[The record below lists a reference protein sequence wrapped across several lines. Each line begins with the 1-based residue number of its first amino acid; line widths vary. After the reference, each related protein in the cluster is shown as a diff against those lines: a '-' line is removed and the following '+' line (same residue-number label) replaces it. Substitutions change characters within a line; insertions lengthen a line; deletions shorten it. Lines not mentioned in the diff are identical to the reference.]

1 MRRYQQPGVSVA
13 APSRPI
19 ERGLPI
25 PSLLAQVI
33 GANYADL
40 CPLTARD
47 QLIMRRAFI
56 AFAIA
61 GLLALFLMVE
71 VSADTAWLATAL
83 NASHGLIFAVVAV
96 LLLALRRQRAGWL
109 PYLAAIVGAIA
120 LGVLIEFL
128 QSYQGRP
135 PSLHDVLTD
144 FAGAAAGLALWGLV
158 RRRRRSSSK
167 AIDLGVTSLLIAVAL
182 AGVAF
187 IVWPPLQAARAYA
200 HRAAVFP
207 DIARFQAPADLY
219 FIETEG
225 VGAKLVPLASP
236 WRRDP
241 YDRALRITY
250 DNEHAPAVQ
259 VTEPSPDWRGYTAV
273 VVDITNPATHALQ
286 VTFRIHDANHD
297 WTHEDRFNKP
307 LSIPPQTRAVV
318 RVPLSAIEAAPERRA
333 MDLSR
338 IANVMLFGRVAPGSG
353 ELYVSRIWLE

>member
-1 MRRYQQPGVSVA
+1 MPHTQ
-13 APSRPI
+13 
-19 ERGLPI
+19 
-25 PSLLAQVI
+25 
-33 GANYADL
+33 
-40 CPLTARD
+40 LTARHVMP
-47 QLIMRRAFI
+47 MRRAFI

-61 GLLALFLMVE
+61 GLLALFLMVK
-71 VSADTAWLATAL
+71 VSVDEAWLATTL

-96 LLLALRRQRAGWL
+96 LLLALLGERAGWM
-109 PYLAAIVGAIA
+109 PYLAAIVGAIS

-135 PSLHDVLTD
+135 PSLLDVLTD
-144 FAGAAAGLALWGLV
+144 LAGAAAGLALWGLV
-158 RRRRRSSSK
+158 LRRRRNSSK

-182 AGVAF
+182 ASVAF

-207 DIARFQAPADLY
+207 DIARFQFPADLY

-225 VGAKLVPLASP
+225 LGAKLVPLPSP

-241 YDRALRITY
+241 DDRALRITY
-250 DNEHAPAVQ
+250 DDGHAPAMQ
-259 VTEPSPDWRGYTAV
+259 ITEPNPDWRGYAV
-273 VVDITNPATHALQ
+273 VAVDITNPAAHALQ
-286 VTFRIHDANHD
+286 VTFRVHDASHD

-307 LSIPPQTRAVV
+307 LSIPPQTRTVV
-318 RVPLSAIEAAPERRA
+318 RVPLSDIEAAPERRA

-338 IANVMLFGRVAPGSG
+338 IANVMLFGREAQGSG

>member
-33 GANYADL
+33 GAKCADL

-47 QLIMRRAFI
+47 MPPMRRAFI

-61 GLLALFLMVE
+61 GLLALFLMVK
-71 VSADTAWLATAL
+71 VSVDAAWLATSL
-83 NASHGLIFAVVAV
+83 NASHGLVFAVVAV
-96 LLLALRRQRAGWL
+96 LLLALLRQRAGWL
-109 PYLAAIVGAIA
+109 PYLAAIVGAIS
-120 LGVLIEFL
+120 LGALIEFL

-135 PSLHDVLTD
+135 PSLLDVLTD
-144 FAGAAAGLALWGLV
+144 CAGAVAGLALWSLV
-158 RRRRRSSSK
+158 RRRNPSERPHM
-167 AIDLGVTSLLIAVAL
+167 GGTWLLITVAL

-187 IVWPPLQAARAYA
+187 IVWPPVQAARAYA
-200 HRAAVFP
+200 HRTAVFP
-207 DIARFQAPADLY
+207 DIARFQVPADLY

>member
-33 GANYADL
+33 GAKCADL

-47 QLIMRRAFI
+47 MPPMRRAFI

-61 GLLALFLMVE
+61 GLLALFLMVK
-71 VSADTAWLATAL
+71 VSVDAAWLATSL

-96 LLLALRRQRAGWL
+96 LLLALLRQRAGWL
-109 PYLAAIVGAIA
+109 PYLAAMVGAIS
-120 LGVLIEFL
+120 LGALIEFL

-135 PSLHDVLTD
+135 PSLLDVLTD
-144 FAGAAAGLALWGLV
+144 CAGAVAGLALWSLV
-158 RRRRRSSSK
+158 RRRNPSERPHM
-167 AIDLGVTSLLIAVAL
+167 GGTWLLITVAL

-187 IVWPPLQAARAYA
+187 IVWPPVQAARAYA
-200 HRAAVFP
+200 HRTAVFP
-207 DIARFQAPADLY
+207 DIARFQVPADLY

-225 VGAKLVPLASP
+225 VDARLVSLPSP

-241 YDRALRITY
+241 DDRALRITY
-250 DNEHAPAVQ
+250 DDAHAPAVQ
-259 VTEPSPDWRGYTAV
+259 ITEPSPDWRGYTV
-273 VVDITNPATHALQ
+273 VAVDITNPAAHALQ
-286 VTFRIHDANHD
+286 VTFRVHDANHD
-297 WTHEDRFNKP
+297 WTHEDRFNEP
-307 LSIPPQTRAVV
+307 LSIPPQTRIVV
-318 RVPLSAIEAAPERRA
+318 RVPLSAIEAAPERRV

-338 IANVMLFGRVAPGSG
+338 IANVMLFGREASGSG
-353 ELYVSRIWLE
+353 VLYVSRIWLE